1 MQWRL
6 RATILRTLA
15 MMPGGFGVYQFLQ
28 RRMGAF
34 HQWSFI
40 RERLEAQVTMAAAW
54 QRYGGSCDGIRTVEI
69 GTGWVPILPFGWWLC
84 GAARCDTF
92 DLNPYL
98 EPSIF
103 KGVLR
108 EIVNR
113 RHEVA
118 RVYAAIQP
126 PEKTL
131 ERLQNLPD
139 SFGIEYHA
147 PADAASTSLSDASID
162 VHYSNSVFE
171 HLPPEV
177 VPGLLAEGARVLK
190 PSGLT
195 MHLIDP
201 SDHFAHFDAA
211 ISRVHF
217 LQFDE
222 QTWHSIA
229 GNRFA
234 YHNRLREPEWRA
246 LLRADEIET
255 VELSSIVDAPSREA
269 LASMTL
275 DPRFGRYTRDELAS
289 EKIFWVG
296 RKVRSR

>member
-1 MQWRL
+1 M
-6 RATILRTLA
+6 ILRTMA
-15 MMPGGFGVYQFLQ
+15 RMPGGFAVYQFLQ
-28 RRMGAF
+28 RRIGPLA
-34 HQWSFI
+34 HWSFI
-40 RERLEAQVTMAAAW
+40 RERLEAQATMAAAW
-54 QRYGGSCDGIRTVEI
+54 QRHGSSCDGIRTVEI

-103 KGVLR
+103 KRVLAQ
-108 EIVNR
+108 IVDR

-118 RVYAAIQP
+118 RIYAAIQP
-126 PEKTL
+126 PERTL
-131 ERLQNLPD
+131 ERLHNLPD

-147 PADAASTSLSDASID
+147 PADAASTPLPDASVD
-162 VHYSNSVFE
+162 LHYSNSVFE
-171 HLPPEV
+171 HLPPDV
-177 VPGLLAEGARVLK
+177 VPHLLAEGARVLK
-190 PSGLT
+190 PGGLT

-201 SDHFAHFDAA
+201 SDHFAHFDAT

-222 QTWHSIA
+222 RTWQSIA

-234 YHNRLREPEWRA
+234 YHNRRREPEWRA
-246 LLRADEIET
+246 LLRADGIET
-255 VELSSIVDAPSREA
+255 VELSSIVDAPSRDA

-275 DPRFGRYTRDELAS
+275 DPRFARYTADELAA
-289 EKIFWVG
+289 ERIFWIG
-296 RKVRSR
+296 RRTQPR